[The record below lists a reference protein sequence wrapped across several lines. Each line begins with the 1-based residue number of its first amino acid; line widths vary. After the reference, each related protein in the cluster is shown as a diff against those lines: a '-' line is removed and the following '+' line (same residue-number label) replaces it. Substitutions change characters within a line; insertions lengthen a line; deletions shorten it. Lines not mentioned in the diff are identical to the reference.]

1 MTVPLGCFQET
12 WLLVG
17 GSLPAPPAKGEKG
30 RNLATHNVS
39 GKRNAM
45 WKLVCLGQIFS
56 AIHELCDL
64 GKATYPL

>member
-1 MTVPLGCFQET
+1 M
-12 WLLVG
+12 G

-30 RNLATHNVS
+30 RNLETCNVS
-39 GKRNAM
+39 GKQSAM
-45 WKLVCLGQIFS
+45 WKLLCLGQICS